1 MARQV
6 VRTSNAPQPAG
17 PYSQGIKVGNLLFVS
32 GQAPLDPGTGKMAG
46 NDIESQTRQVLRN
59 VKAIVEASG
68 FNLSD
73 VVKLSV
79 FLRNADD
86 FRKMNEVYKTFFPED
101 PPTRT
106 TVEARLPGADMLIMI
121 DAVAYAD

>member
-1 MARQV
+1 
-6 VRTSNAPQPAG
+6 
-17 PYSQGIKVGNLLFVS
+17 
-32 GQAPLDPGTGKMAG
+32 MAG

>member
-1 MARQV
+1 MTGQV
-6 VRTSNAPQPAG
+6 VRTLNAPQPAG
-17 PYSQGIKVGNLLFVS
+17 PYSQGIKTGSLLFVS
-32 GQAPLDPGTGKMAG
+32 GQVPLDPRTGKLAG
-46 NDIESQTRQVLRN
+46 NDIESQTRQALQN

-68 FNLSD
+68 LKLSN

-86 FRKMNEVYKTFFPED
+86 FRKMNEVYKTFFIEN

-106 TVEARLPGADMLIMI
+106 TVEARLPGAEMLIMI
-121 DAVAYAD
+121 DAVACAD